1 MNQTQTIERALD
13 ILFVLAEAETTLS
26 VSEIAEKVPLPESTA
41 YRLIKTLEVNGVV
54 ERKGKGKISLG
65 MRLLDLARSLH
76 TQIDRDLLTI
86 ARPVMEKIT
95 QSLNETSL
103 LVVRRGEIGISMQHV
118 EGSRLIGFVSENGK
132 THSLHEGASGKS
144 ILAFET
150 EKFIDKTLS
159 NIDGIDREK
168 VRKELAII
176 HEAGYAMT
184 IGEVDSDTLAVAAPI
199 MGEHNRVIASLSI
212 IGPRERFD
220 EETLSRSIEEVLE
233 ATKEISRTISEY
245 PVTMMH

>member
-26 VSEIAEKVPLPESTA
+26 VSEIAERVPLPDSTA

-103 LVVRRGEIGISMQHV
+103 LVVRRGEIGVSMQHV
-118 EGSRLIGFVSENGK
+118 EGSHLIGFVSENGK
-132 THSLHEGASGKS
+132 THPLHEGASGKS

-150 EKFIDKTLS
+150 AQFIEKVLS
-159 NIDGIDREK
+159 TIDGVDKEK
-168 VRKELAII
+168 VYKELAAIKKN
-176 HEAGYAMT
+176 GYVKT
-184 IGEVDSDTLAVAAPI
+184 IGEVDPDTLAVAAPI
-199 MGEHNRVIASLSI
+199 MDEYNRVIASLSI

-220 EETLSRSIEEVLE
+220 EETLRRSIKEVLE
-233 ATKEISRTISEY
+233 ATKEISRNISEY
-245 PVTMMH
+245 SITMLP